1 MVDFVEKQKAF
12 QDFVVACTGLPETK
26 VIWGGQAGPRPTQPA
41 IVLKMMFT
49 GDNNRPWIDIEN
61 NPLVISPL
69 TVTASGA
76 SDVFTTGAAHGLSTG
91 DGPFYLAGADLP
103 LNTVEDTNYWVV
115 VTSTTTF
122 KLATS
127 LANAVNVVP
136 VVIDLGDDG
145 SGTITLES
153 TPDTLKF
160 GQEVILKQRSLIK
173 GILTVECYGATGV
186 GNDMAQSILW
196 RIHAKRLLPSIIDIL
211 GSKNIAITSVDPVR
225 FIEGTQDL
233 VLFEPRA
240 WVDIRFHT
248 TSEESEYGG
257 IVETVEI
264 TDEETLDT
272 ITVP

>member
-12 QDFVVACTGLPETK
+12 QDFVVACTGLSESK
-26 VIWGGQAGPRPTQPA
+26 VIWGGQQGPRPTQPA

-49 GDNNRPWIDIEN
+49 GDNNRPWVDTEN
-61 NPLVISPL
+61 NPLVIDPL

-76 SDVFTTGAAHGLSTG
+76 SDTFTATGHGLGTG
-91 DGPFYLAGADLP
+91 DGPFNLVGSDLP
-103 LNTVEDTNYWVV
+103 LNTAEDTNYWVV
-115 VTSTTTF
+115 VVDANTF

-127 LANAVNVVP
+127 LANAINVVP
-136 VVIDLGDDG
+136 VIVDLGDDG
-145 SGTITLES
+145 SGAMTLES
-153 TPDTLKF
+153 TDDTLTF
-160 GQEVILKQRSLIK
+160 GEEIVFKQRSLIK
-173 GILTVECYGATGV
+173 GILTVECYAATGT

-196 RIHAKRLLPSIIDIL
+196 RIHAKRLLPSIMDIL
-211 GSKNIAITSVDPVR
+211 GSKNIAITSIDPVR

-264 TDEETLDT
+264 TDEEYGEDF
-272 ITVP
+272 TVP